1 MYLLGLHELIATTGD
16 GLHPDILRLLEERA
30 QLSADPRI
38 ASLSER
44 TLGMPVQAGPSPVG
58 TAGLFVPGNVTHLA
72 PTGVRSDAAKPNRIK
87 A

>member
-1 MYLLGLHELIATTGD
+1 MNLLALHELIASTGD
-16 GLHPDILRLLEERA
+16 GLHPDILRLLEERTW
-30 QLSADPRI
+30 LSADPRI
-38 ASLSER
+38 ASLAER
-44 TLGMPVQAGPSPVG
+44 TPGLPVQAGPSPAG